1 MRLVRVPWFE
11 KCTQVAPIDLQA
23 CHVFNKMFCLFLNP
37 AELNDYR
44 AGDIKTSSQHQ
55 MLKYTRLEPYR

>member
-1 MRLVRVPWFE
+1 MR
-11 KCTQVAPIDLQA
+11 
-23 CHVFNKMFCLFLNP
+23 P

-55 MLKYTRLEPYR
+55 MLKYIRLEPYR